1 MTVESIDRE
10 IDAARAKAIAEAQE
24 SSAPSPIRSLPDLVD
39 EVLALPTRRWVA
51 LTVGGTYG
59 EIAELP
65 VGNYAVV
72 AGGSGSGKSTLALQ
86 IAVNFAADHG
96 WVLFVSAELQATE
109 SAARIVGMY
118 TDTTWSQ
125 VIKGPCGRA
134 QVEQG
139 LSRLSSFAIIDGP
152 HAKMHVVARAVA
164 EMQTRYPD
172 VPGLVVFDYLG
183 IFDAGSNDRD
193 ERARISRLSEEI
205 RRFLQ
210 DANVAG
216 IVVTQ
221 VSRANQKGL
230 ARGDLLGAETISV
243 AAESAQVE
251 RGAALVLVLGDRS
264 EPGDDGSVWVSLS
277 IGKQRFGAGDKVF
290 RLNQAPCGRWRIDSP
305 PQSAAVARAAKGTVA
320 AASEVQRNA
329 DAILG
334 HLQKKPD
341 PLSRAEI
348 RSRLGVANAKSVA
361 AINAL
366 LDSGELVEVQIRSP
380 AKSRAWLITTPA
392 HAKARGLAIVPR
404 DDRSGHSDRSGAFL
418 EGRQDDVFVRSLPFR
433 GERRTQSPTEKDE
446 IGGATGTQMSLGGTA

>member
-1 MTVESIDRE
+1 MTAESIDRE
-10 IDAARAKAIAEAQE
+10 IAAAREKAIADAQR
-24 SSAPSPIRSLPDLVD
+24 SGTPTPIRLLPDLVD
-39 EVLALPTRRWVA
+39 DVLALPSRRWA
-51 LTVGGTYG
+51 AFAVGGTYG
-59 EIAELP
+59 EIAEIP

-118 TDTTWSQ
+118 TDTTWSK

-152 HAKMHVVARAVA
+152 HAKMDVVARAVA

-172 VPGLVVFDYLG
+172 VTGLVVFDYLG

-210 DANVAG
+210 NANVAG

-277 IGKQRFGAGDKVF
+277 IGKQRFGAGDQVF

-305 PQSAAVARAAKGTVA
+305 PQSAAVARAAKGTSKS
-320 AASEVQRNA
+320 ASELQRNT

-334 HLQKKPD
+334 RIHKD
-341 PLSRAEI
+341 PGPWTRTDLRD
-348 RSRLGVANAKSVA
+348 RLGVATARSVA

-366 LDSGELVEVQIRSP
+366 LESGELVEVRKKLP
-380 AKSRAWLITTPA
+380 KARAWQITTPA
-392 HAKARGLAIVPR
+392 HAKATGLAIVPR
-404 DDRSGHSDRSGAFL
+404 DDRSDRSDRSSPFS
-418 EGRQDDVFVRSLPFR
+418 EGRQDDVFVRSLPLG
-433 GERRTQSPTEKDE
+433 GERGTQSDPKVDE
-446 IGGATGTQMSLGGTA
+446 SCGAAGTQMSPGGTA